1 MKISV
6 FSTAGFRSR
15 SIWVEPKPSL
25 WVGSGSGSSCN
36 FSYII
41 HANCMVQSFDIFS
54 REKSK
59 LVTIYIICTSVPI
72 CCRHIVNTIKKKNYV
87 LKSKEKNPGA
97 GAASKQDGYETL
109 LHRSVT
115 HELVCTYSL
124 HGGPY
129 TTECVLISKP
139 FLSLSYLFPIYIF
152 FYIY

>member
-1 MKISV
+1 MFLFVVVISLTQ
-6 FSTAGFRSR
+6 F
-15 SIWVEPKPSL
+15 
-25 WVGSGSGSSCN
+25 
-36 FSYII
+36 
-41 HANCMVQSFDIFS
+41 
-54 REKSK
+54 
-59 LVTIYIICTSVPI
+59 
-72 CCRHIVNTIKKKNYV
+72 KKKNYV

-115 HELVCTYSL
+115 HELVCMYSL

-139 FLSLSYLFPIYIF
+139 FLSLSYLFPIYIV